1 MLKLDFTIPTSAER
15 TVYVNQFTQSNPNYK
30 FTPREAET
38 IANYIL
44 YGKDEDGLSSVD
56 RHDIEIETKY
66 SSWTRRKV
74 ESLDG
79 LMEGD
84 GSDGRYTFE
93 PAAMYRLGEGP
104 RAKRVKPEIGEED
117 EKIPGMA
124 QLARA
129 AERLVEKLN
138 ESESKLSHEPI
149 EQPLT
154 QSELSQ
160 NYTAQEQ
167 QAAPSHG
174 DDEATLRY
182 KRRHLLIA
190 LRRERYYLKESHNPP
205 ICGLGGTAQRPFQL
219 PIEAVNWDQWW
230 IGPMGLYIG
239 DTSRFRGLG
248 PHEATKWDWAQTPEW
263 IEQNYG
269 ANIIN
274 FADRHHIY
282 KLAERYTDL
291 AIMAENDPSSMAAA
305 LIDTLDWYVDLAELS
320 EERRIIWDM
329 KIAGAGNE
337 AIRRAVA
344 QVGKGYSEN
353 YISTIFKQGICGD
366 IAAAAQLNYDEYVN
380 RDNGEM
386 WKICSGCGRRLLKDT
401 RRFMRKSTSSDGF
414 SGQCKDCERAR
425 REKRRNNLKS
435 TGVSQQLTQK
445 LTHIE

>member
-15 TVYVNQFTQSNPNYK
+15 TAYVANFTTQNPDYK
-30 FTPREAET
+30 FSTREAET

-44 YGKDEDGLSSVD
+44 YGKDEDGTSAVD

-66 SSWTRRKV
+66 SSWSKRKV
-74 ESLDG
+74 ESLEG
-79 LMEGD
+79 LMEAGSQ
-84 GSDGRYTFE
+84 SDGQYSFE
-93 PAAMYRLGEGP
+93 PAGLYKLGEGP
-104 RAKRVKPEIGEED
+104 RAKRVKPQITEED
-117 EKIPGMA
+117 EAIPGMA
-124 QLARA
+124 QLAQA
-129 AERLVEKLN
+129 ASQLASQLN
-138 ESESKLSHEPI
+138 ESAGGQTHE
-149 EQPLT
+149 LT
-154 QSELSQ
+154 QSEMTP
-160 NYTAQEQ
+160 NYTAPEQ
-167 QAAPSHG
+167 QAALPRS
-174 DDEATLRY
+174 DDEATLKY

-219 PIEAVNWDQWW
+219 PTDAVNWDQWW

-248 PHEATKWDWAQTPEW
+248 PHEATKWDWAQSSEW
-263 IEQNYG
+263 VEQNYG
-269 ANIIN
+269 PNAIN

-329 KIAGAGNE
+329 KIAGANNE
-337 AIRRAVA
+337 AIRHAVEQA
-344 QVGKGYSEN
+344 GKGYSEN

-414 SGQCKDCERAR
+414 SGQCKDCERIR
-425 REKRRNNLKS
+425 REKRKANSK
-435 TGVSQQLTQK
+435 LTQK
-445 LTHIE
+445 LTHLD